1 MKINLPFIFL
11 SRINNDKSIVLSVI
25 VFTLVN
31 IIVSSGA
38 HLIYQGIILYL
49 DSPYYQ
55 EDKVIYATFD
65 SCFSVHVTD
74 SSRYQYQPV
83 LMVYIWYII

>member
-38 HLIYQGIILYL
+38 HLIYRVLFFTLILLIIKKIKLFTL
-49 DSPYYQ
+49 RLILAFPFMLLTAADRLAP
-55 EDKVIYATFD
+55 
-65 SCFSVHVTD
+65 
-74 SSRYQYQPV
+74 
-83 LMVYIWYII
+83 